1 MLRPSTEN
9 LLFAIQLV
17 VEAFS
22 QNRTDLSDET
32 LKKIMD
38 VRSDLLYLKEIDCE

>member
-1 MLRPSTEN
+1 MLKPSTEN
-9 LLFAIQLV
+9 LLFAIQMV

-32 LKKIMD
+32 LTKLMD
-38 VRSDLLYLKEIDCE
+38 IRAAIQYLQEIDCE